1 MKHRYDPSADSV
13 GRRRLLRAGGAA
25 IAAAAGAGVVA
36 AATPAQAT
44 DGQPILHGRI
54 NTTAVNDT
62 TTEIQNNGP
71 DNATLKLFNPATS
84 IDEFGLTVGG
94 PTLLLQPNPTADY
107 VDGPLGSLGM
117 DQFGRIWAKTL
128 PDPEVPEFVRTQFN
142 TTEVVPLRPTR
153 VLDTLLTKG
162 NVINPAVIDSSG
174 KLVGQQTLHLDL
186 SDFVIFGTIV
196 FANIAVLRPINPGF
210 MIVFPFG
217 QTRPTASNLNWSPG
231 WTIANSMVMGLG
243 HPTGV
248 TRNGLPVTDAVS
260 IFSSQ
265 TTRLV
270 FDITAFTVWDPQQ
283 INPAILPPAAAA
295 PSIAKLTPELR
306 AAAARRGFRLKNPG

>member
-36 AATPAQAT
+36 AATPAIAD
-44 DGQPILHGRI
+44 DGDPIILGALNESAPGI
-54 NTTAVNDT
+54 NST
-62 TTEIQNNGP
+62 TTIQNNGL
-71 DNATLKLFNPATS
+71 NHGTVTLRNLATGT
-84 IDEFGLTVGG
+84 DGQGLTVGG
-94 PTLLLQPNPTADY
+94 PQLVLTPDPTADY
-107 VDGPLGSLGM
+107 VDGPLGAVGM

-128 PDPEVPEFVRTQFN
+128 EDETPEFVRTQFN

-153 VLDTLLTKG
+153 VLDTLNNKI
-162 NVINPAVIDSSG
+162 NVINPAVINSSG

-196 FANIAVLRPINPGF
+196 FANIAVLAPTNPGF

-306 AAAARRGFRLKNPG
+306 AVAARRGFRLKNPG